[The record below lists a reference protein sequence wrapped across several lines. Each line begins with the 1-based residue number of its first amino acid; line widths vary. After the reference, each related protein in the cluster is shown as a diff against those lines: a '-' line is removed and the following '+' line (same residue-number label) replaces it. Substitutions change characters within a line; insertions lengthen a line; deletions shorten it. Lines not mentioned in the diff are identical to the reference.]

1 MVGYMILLNSSWTNV
16 VSALD
21 EHEPNPNVKHRT
33 ACVGSTVFS
42 GTGRDTTGNEKA
54 RWNACPQGQFTI
66 PRTISR
72 GGINNHSELMFR
84 IYWIIG
90 SQSSTGNTRC
100 LSMRL
105 CSEVDTAG
113 QPSQLRR
120 GSIMNSMHIKRQASG
135 TQGWEQF
142 VVLNSQPKSSHE
154 DWGSGPQCTCEAR
167 RLRCNA
173 SERSQ
178 WNARGQACKPCQ
190 GNGQRL

>member
-54 RWNACPQGQFTI
+54 RWQACPQGQFTI

-72 GGINNHSELMFR
+72 GGINNHSEKMLR
-84 IYWIIG
+84 IYWIIRA
-90 SQSSTGNTRC
+90 QSSTGNTRC

-105 CSEVDTAG
+105 GSEVDTAG
-113 QPSQLRR
+113 QPPQLRR
-120 GSIMNSMHIKRQASG
+120 GSIMNSMHISNARQAGRKAESSSWFSTVNRNLPMRIEG
-135 TQGWEQF
+135 RALSVHARPVDCVVTLQNGVNEMLEAKLLLFF
-142 VVLNSQPKSSHE
+142 V
-154 DWGSGPQCTCEAR
+154 
-167 RLRCNA
+167 
-173 SERSQ
+173 
-178 WNARGQACKPCQ
+178 
-190 GNGQRL
+190 